1 MSTRV
6 FAAVLLFVLAVPV
19 SAQTPTGLGDG
30 SVTASVTAWGDPDL
44 QGLWDFRTAT
54 PLQRPADLAG
64 RSVLTPDEAAAY
76 EREDAARRADY
87 DATPTVHAKFWLDY
101 GTKLTEDRRT
111 SLIVEPADGRIPALT
126 AEAQDRAMMRRA
138 ARLRPP
144 ASYQDR
150 SLGERCLLSINAGP
164 PMSPGPYNNN
174 VHIVQ
179 SPGYVVLLNEMIH
192 DVRVI
197 PLDGRHHLPES
208 IRQIRGDSRGR
219 WVDET
224 LVVETTNFT
233 DRTAFQG
240 SSGRM
245 RLIERFSRDDADR
258 LVYQYTIEDP
268 HTYESSWS
276 VAVPMT
282 RTDGPMYE
290 FACHEGNYGLRNI
303 LVNARAED
311 QPDQTVDDTESD
323 SR

>member
-1 MSTRV
+1 
-6 FAAVLLFVLAVPV
+6 
-19 SAQTPTGLGDG
+19 
-30 SVTASVTAWGDPDL
+30 
-44 QGLWDFRTAT
+44 
-54 PLQRPADLAG
+54 
-64 RSVLTPDEAAAY
+64 
-76 EREDAARRADY
+76 
-87 DATPTVHAKFWLDY
+87 
-101 GTKLTEDRRT
+101 
-111 SLIVEPADGRIPALT
+111 
-126 AEAQDRAMMRRA
+126 
-138 ARLRPP
+138 
-144 ASYQDR
+144 
-150 SLGERCLLSINAGP
+150 
-164 PMSPGPYNNN
+164 MSPGPYNNN

-197 PLDGRHHLPES
+197 PLDGRHHFPES

-311 QPDQTVDDTESD
+311 QPDQTVDDPESD